1 MAFLVYHDNEA
12 QQLMLRLAVVE
23 GRCVVKLPR
32 IQGNHANAS
41 LDNFLKKI
49 PLV

>member
-1 MAFLVYHDNEA
+1 MAFLVCHDNEA
-12 QQLMLRLAVVE
+12 QQLMLTSAAVE

-32 IQGNHANAS
+32 IRRNHPNVS
-41 LDNFLKKI
+41 LGNFLKKI